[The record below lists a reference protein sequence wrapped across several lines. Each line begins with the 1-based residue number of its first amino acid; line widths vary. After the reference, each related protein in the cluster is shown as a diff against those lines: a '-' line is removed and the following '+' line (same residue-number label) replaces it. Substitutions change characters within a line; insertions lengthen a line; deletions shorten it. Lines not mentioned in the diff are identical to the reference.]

1 MADPVAQ
8 QILDLTR
15 VVSDADA
22 AQPGKLVHVN
32 VLPGFSPV
40 LPTTTTILSVAQVV
54 TGFQDTL
61 VNPITF
67 SVEFDVKIIDEQ
79 GNETEAKKGP
89 GQDFIATPDIGL
101 LDNNNNR
108 LPDPLNVAFLFKPP
122 IGEDT
127 VATPPIHYVELTGP
141 QGIPATINVPVDVPA
156 LQIPALLLLG
166 KHSEFKVYD
175 GDDAGSLFVMVRASS
190 PLRDLGTVVATLNRV
205 TGIAKTLKSLLDF
218 GSLFIDALGDAAS
231 IIGLAPTVYFSVGN
245 ASDVDTD
252 AIDFEGVAS
261 SLLLIGVHDGSTVP
275 QPDGGGNVP
284 TVKGVTQVTLYNDE
298 GFDKGGI
305 DEEHTTFSVEE
316 QIIAG
321 VHTGLGL
328 LRVDSFSNMDWA
340 TDPGDGMNDAMSSV
354 RWGGVP

>member
-122 IGEDT
+122 RGEDT
-127 VATPPIHYVELTGP
+127 VATPPIHYVISVALKVASELIGP
-141 QGIPATINVPVDVPA
+141 QGIPAP
-156 LQIPALLLLG
+156 
-166 KHSEFKVYD
+166 
-175 GDDAGSLFVMVRASS
+175 
-190 PLRDLGTVVATLNRV
+190 
-205 TGIAKTLKSLLDF
+205 
-218 GSLFIDALGDAAS
+218 
-231 IIGLAPTVYFSVGN
+231 
-245 ASDVDTD
+245 
-252 AIDFEGVAS
+252 
-261 SLLLIGVHDGSTVP
+261 
-275 QPDGGGNVP
+275 
-284 TVKGVTQVTLYNDE
+284 
-298 GFDKGGI
+298 
-305 DEEHTTFSVEE
+305 
-316 QIIAG
+316 
-321 VHTGLGL
+321 
-328 LRVDSFSNMDWA
+328 
-340 TDPGDGMNDAMSSV
+340 
-354 RWGGVP
+354 